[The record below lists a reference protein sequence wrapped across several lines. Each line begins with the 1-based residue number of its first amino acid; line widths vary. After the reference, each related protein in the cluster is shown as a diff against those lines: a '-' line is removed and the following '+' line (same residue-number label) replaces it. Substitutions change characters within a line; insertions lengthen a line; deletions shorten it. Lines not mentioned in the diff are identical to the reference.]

1 MAGSVRAAKA
11 REHALRQQ
19 GVSKAAAAAGAVS
32 GARKQAKAKKKR
44 SRDAPTCVGPR
55 FCGAPPSAKQPFIQG
70 E

>member
-32 GARKQAKAKKKR
+32 GNRKLAKAKKKR
-44 SRDAPTCVGPR
+44 SRDAPTCV
-55 FCGAPPSAKQPFIQG
+55 ALSQSLALHSASDRCIDVA
-70 E
+70 